1 MYPRSFSAPV
11 MRANAGPK
19 RIGENLRATAAALV
33 APGKGILAAD
43 ESVATA
49 TKRLDAVGVAS
60 TPESRRAYREMLL
73 TTPGLGDCVSGV
85 ILFDETLRQAT
96 DDGVQFPDYLTE
108 HGVLAGIKVDTGA
121 KPLAGHP
128 GELVTEGLD
137 GLRERVA
144 EYAGLGARFAKW
156 RAVFSIGV
164 GDGRPSRACASANA
178 HALAR
183 YAALCQEGG
192 LVPVVEPEVLID
204 GDHTMDTCEAVT
216 TDVLRA
222 VFAALAEQGVDLEAI
237 VLKPSMVLPG
247 KGSGQAELVTAV
259 AAATIR
265 CLRASV
271 PAAVPGVA
279 FLSGGQPPELAT
291 AHLHAMNRLG
301 PHPWQLTFSYGRALQ
316 DPALAAWALDGG
328 ATVEAGQAALSH
340 RARCNSAARSGTWTL
355 EMEAVGR

>member
-1 MYPRSFSAPV
+1 M
-11 MRANAGPK
+11 
-19 RIGENLRATAAALV
+19 
-33 APGKGILAAD
+33 
-43 ESVATA
+43 
-49 TKRLDAVGVAS
+49 
-60 TPESRRAYREMLL
+60 
-73 TTPGLGDCVSGV
+73 
-85 ILFDETLRQAT
+85 
-96 DDGVQFPDYLTE
+96 
-108 HGVLAGIKVDTGA
+108 
-121 KPLAGHP
+121 
-128 GELVTEGLD
+128 
-137 GLRERVA
+137 
-144 EYAGLGARFAKW
+144 
-156 RAVFSIGV
+156 
-164 GDGRPSRACASANA
+164 
-178 HALAR
+178 
-183 YAALCQEGG
+183 
-192 LVPVVEPEVLID
+192 
-204 GDHTMDTCEAVT
+204 
-216 TDVLRA
+216 
-222 VFAALAEQGVDLEAI
+222 
-237 VLKPSMVLPG
+237 LKPSMVLPG

>member
-1 MYPRSFSAPV
+1 MT
-11 MRANAGPK
+11 
-19 RIGENLRATAAALV
+19 NLRATAAAMV
-33 APGKGILAAD
+33 APGKGILAVD

-49 TKRLDAVGVAS
+49 SKRLDGVGIAS
-60 TPESRRAYREMLL
+60 TAESRRAYREMLL
-73 TTPGLGDCVSGV
+73 TTPGLANYVSGV
-85 ILFDETLRQAT
+85 ILFDETLRQT
-96 DDGVQFPDYLTE
+96 TSDGVPFPDYLCD
-108 HGVLAGIKVDTGA
+108 HGVLPGIKVDTGA

-128 GELVTEGLD
+128 GETVTEGLD

-144 EYAGLGARFAKW
+144 EYADLGASFAKW
-156 RAVFSIGV
+156 RAVISI
-164 GDGRPSRACASANA
+164 GDGRPSRACVSANA

-192 LVPVVEPEVLID
+192 LVPIVEPEVLID
-204 GDHTMDTCEAVT
+204 GDHTMDTCETVT

-222 VFAALAEQGVDLEAI
+222 VFAALAEQGVDLEAM
-237 VLKPSMVLPG
+237 VLKPNMVVPG

-259 AAATIR
+259 AAATVR

-279 FLSGGQPPELAT
+279 FLSGGQTAEMAT

-316 DPALAAWALDGG
+316 DPALAAWATDGG
-328 ATVEAGQAALSH
+328 TTVESGQAALRH
-340 RARCNSAARSGTWTL
+340 RARCNSAARDGTWTV
-355 EMEAVGR
+355 EMESAGDVPGPVGALDLAGSAL